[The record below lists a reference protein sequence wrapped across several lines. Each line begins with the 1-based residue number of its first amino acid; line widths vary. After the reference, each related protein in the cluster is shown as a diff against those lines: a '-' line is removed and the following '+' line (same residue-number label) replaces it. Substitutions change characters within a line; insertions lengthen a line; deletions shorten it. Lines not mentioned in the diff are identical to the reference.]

1 MSDDPVN
8 LKGIE
13 TIYSF
18 SKSNKKSL
26 PPIEK
31 WNPPF
36 CGDIDMTI
44 SKSGKWYYMGSE
56 IKRPAMVKLFSGIL
70 RLESDNSYYLVTPV
84 EKVRIQVEDAPFV
97 AVAITKEQ
105 SEGMNTVTFRTN
117 LNDEIVLSKEN
128 PLSIEIKKNDEPS
141 PYITVRNNLR
151 ALISR
156 SVFYELVDLAETIPI
171 DGVPYLAIKSKGEIF
186 KIHKVED
193 LWSKFLNWESFL
205 KGLK

>member
-156 SVFYELVDLAETIPI
+156 SVFYELVDIAETIPI
-171 DGVPYLAIKSKGEIF
+171 DGEPYLAIKSQGEIF

-193 LWSKFLNWESFL
+193 L
-205 KGLK
+205 

>member
-56 IKRPAMVKLFSGIL
+56 IKRPAMVKLFSSIL

-105 SEGMNTVTFRTN
+105 SEGINTVTFRTN

-171 DGVPYLAIKSKGEIF
+171 DGVPYLAIKSQGEIF

-193 LWSKFLNWESFL
+193 L
-205 KGLK
+205 

>member
-105 SEGMNTVTFRTN
+105 SEGMNTVTFWTN

-156 SVFYELVDLAETIPI
+156 SVFYELVDLAETISI
-171 DGVPYLAIKSKGEIF
+171 DGVLYLAIKSQGEIF

-193 LWSKFLNWESFL
+193 L
-205 KGLK
+205 

>member
-105 SEGMNTVTFRTN
+105 SEGMKKVTFRTN

-171 DGVPYLAIKSKGEIF
+171 DGVPYLAIKSQGEIF

-193 LWSKFLNWESFL
+193 L
-205 KGLK
+205 

>member
-84 EKVRIQVEDAPFV
+84 EKVRIKVEDAPFV

-171 DGVPYLAIKSKGEIF
+171 DGVPYLAIKSQGEIF

-193 LWSKFLNWESFL
+193 L
-205 KGLK
+205 

>member
-56 IKRPAMVKLFSGIL
+56 IKRPAMVKLFSSIL

-171 DGVPYLAIKSKGEIF
+171 DGVPYLAIKSQGEIF

-193 LWSKFLNWESFL
+193 L
-205 KGLK
+205 

>member
-171 DGVPYLAIKSKGEIF
+171 DGVPYLAIKSQGEIF
-186 KIHKVED
+186 KIYKVKD
-193 LWSKFLNWESFL
+193 L
-205 KGLK
+205 

>member
-56 IKRPAMVKLFSGIL
+56 IKRPALVKLFSGIL

-105 SEGMNTVTFRTN
+105 SEGMNTVTLRTN

-171 DGVPYLAIKSKGEIF
+171 DGVPYLAIKSQGEIF
-186 KIHKVED
+186 KIHKVDD
-193 LWSKFLNWESFL
+193 L
-205 KGLK
+205 

>member
-171 DGVPYLAIKSKGEIF
+171 DSVPYLAIKSQGEIF

-193 LWSKFLNWESFL
+193 L
-205 KGLK
+205 

>member
-36 CGDIDMTI
+36 CGDIDMKI

-156 SVFYELVDLAETIPI
+156 SVFYELVDLAETILI

-193 LWSKFLNWESFL
+193 L
-205 KGLK
+205 

>member
-156 SVFYELVDLAETIPI
+156 SVFYELVDLAETITI
-171 DGVPYLAIKSKGEIF
+171 DGVPYLAIKSQGEIF

-193 LWSKFLNWESFL
+193 L
-205 KGLK
+205 

>member
-56 IKRPAMVKLFSGIL
+56 IKRPAMVKLFSSIL

-171 DGVPYLAIKSKGEIF
+171 DGVPYLAIKSQGEIF
-186 KIHKVED
+186 KIYKVKD
-193 LWSKFLNWESFL
+193 L
-205 KGLK
+205 

>member
-105 SEGMNTVTFRTN
+105 SEGINTVTFRTN

-193 LWSKFLNWESFL
+193 L
-205 KGLK
+205 

>member
-193 LWSKFLNWESFL
+193 L
-205 KGLK
+205 

>member
-26 PPIEK
+26 TPIEK

-44 SKSGKWYYMGSE
+44 TKSGKWYYMGSE

-171 DGVPYLAIKSKGEIF
+171 DGVPYLAIKSQGEIF

-193 LWSKFLNWESFL
+193 L
-205 KGLK
+205 

>member
-97 AVAITKEQ
+97 AVAIIKEQ

-171 DGVPYLAIKSKGEIF
+171 DGVPYLAIKSQGEIF

-193 LWSKFLNWESFL
+193 L
-205 KGLK
+205 

>member
-97 AVAITKEQ
+97 AVAITIEQ

-171 DGVPYLAIKSKGEIF
+171 DGVPYLAIKSQGEIF

-193 LWSKFLNWESFL
+193 L
-205 KGLK
+205 

>member
-70 RLESDNSYYLVTPV
+70 RLESDNLYYLVTPV
-84 EKVRIQVEDAPFV
+84 EKVRIKVEDAPFV

-171 DGVPYLAIKSKGEIF
+171 DGVPYLAIKSQGEIF

-193 LWSKFLNWESFL
+193 L
-205 KGLK
+205 

>member
-97 AVAITKEQ
+97 AVAISKEQ
-105 SEGMNTVTFRTN
+105 SEGVNTVTCRTN

-171 DGVPYLAIKSKGEIF
+171 DGVPYLAIKSQGEIF

-193 LWSKFLNWESFL
+193 L
-205 KGLK
+205 

>member
-171 DGVPYLAIKSKGEIF
+171 DGVQYLAIKSQGEIF

-193 LWSKFLNWESFL
+193 L
-205 KGLK
+205 

>member
-156 SVFYELVDLAETIPI
+156 SVFYELVDLAETMPI
-171 DGVPYLAIKSKGEIF
+171 DGVPYLAIKSQGEIF

-193 LWSKFLNWESFL
+193 L
-205 KGLK
+205 

>member
-105 SEGMNTVTFRTN
+105 SEGMKTVTFRTN

-128 PLSIEIKKNDEPS
+128 PLSIEIKQNGEPS

-171 DGVPYLAIKSKGEIF
+171 DGVLYLAIKSQGEIF
-186 KIHKVED
+186 KIYKVED
-193 LWSKFLNWESFL
+193 L
-205 KGLK
+205 

>member
-70 RLESDNSYYLVTPV
+70 RLEPDNSYYLVTPV

-105 SEGMNTVTFRTN
+105 SEGINSVTFRTN

-171 DGVPYLAIKSKGEIF
+171 DGVPYLAIKSQGEIF

-193 LWSKFLNWESFL
+193 L
-205 KGLK
+205 

>member
-1 MSDDPVN
+1 MSDPVN

-128 PLSIEIKKNDEPS
+128 PLSIEIKQNGEPS

-171 DGVPYLAIKSKGEIF
+171 DGVSYLAIKSQGEIF

-193 LWSKFLNWESFL
+193 L
-205 KGLK
+205 

>member
-105 SEGMNTVTFRTN
+105 SEGMKTVTFRTN

-128 PLSIEIKKNDEPS
+128 PLSIEIKQNGEPS

-156 SVFYELVDLAETIPI
+156 SVFYELVDLAETMPI
-171 DGVPYLAIKSKGEIF
+171 DGVPYLAIKSQGEIF

-193 LWSKFLNWESFL
+193 L
-205 KGLK
+205 

>member
-105 SEGMNTVTFRTN
+105 SEGMNTVTFLTN

-171 DGVPYLAIKSKGEIF
+171 DGVPYLAIKSQGEIF

-193 LWSKFLNWESFL
+193 L
-205 KGLK
+205 

>member
-56 IKRPAMVKLFSGIL
+56 IKRPAMVKLFSSIL

-156 SVFYELVDLAETIPI
+156 SVFYELVDLADTISI
-171 DGVPYLAIKSKGEIF
+171 DGEPYLAIKSQGEIF
-186 KIHKVED
+186 KIYKVED
-193 LWSKFLNWESFL
+193 L
-205 KGLK
+205 

>member
-105 SEGMNTVTFRTN
+105 SEGMNIVTFRTN

-171 DGVPYLAIKSKGEIF
+171 DGVPYLAVKSQGEIF

-193 LWSKFLNWESFL
+193 L
-205 KGLK
+205 

>member
-171 DGVPYLAIKSKGEIF
+171 DGVPYIAIKSQGEIF

-193 LWSKFLNWESFL
+193 L
-205 KGLK
+205 

>member
-156 SVFYELVDLAETIPI
+156 SVFYELVDLAETVPI
-171 DGVPYLAIKSKGEIF
+171 DGVPYLAIKSQGEIF

-193 LWSKFLNWESFL
+193 L
-205 KGLK
+205 

>member
-105 SEGMNTVTFRTN
+105 SEGINTVTFRTN

-171 DGVPYLAIKSKGEIF
+171 DGVPYLAIKSQGEIF

-193 LWSKFLNWESFL
+193 L
-205 KGLK
+205 

>member
-97 AVAITKEQ
+97 AVAIIKEQ
-105 SEGMNTVTFRTN
+105 SEGMKTVTFRTN

-156 SVFYELVDLAETIPI
+156 SVFYELVDIAETMPI
-171 DGVPYLAIKSKGEIF
+171 DGVPYLAIKSQGEIF

-193 LWSKFLNWESFL
+193 L
-205 KGLK
+205 

>member
-105 SEGMNTVTFRTN
+105 SKGMNTVTFRTN

-171 DGVPYLAIKSKGEIF
+171 DGVPYLAIKSQGEIF

-193 LWSKFLNWESFL
+193 L
-205 KGLK
+205 

>member
-1 MSDDPVN
+1 MSDGPVN

-18 SKSNKKSL
+18 GKSNKKSL

-171 DGVPYLAIKSKGEIF
+171 DGVPYLAIKSQGEIF

-193 LWSKFLNWESFL
+193 L
-205 KGLK
+205 

>member
-84 EKVRIQVEDAPFV
+84 EKVRIRVEDAPFV

-128 PLSIEIKKNDEPS
+128 PLSIEIKQNGEPS

-171 DGVPYLAIKSKGEIF
+171 DGVPYLAIKSQGEIF

-193 LWSKFLNWESFL
+193 L
-205 KGLK
+205 

>member
-84 EKVRIQVEDAPFV
+84 EKVRIRVEDAPFV

-171 DGVPYLAIKSKGEIF
+171 DGVPYLAIKSQGEIF

-193 LWSKFLNWESFL
+193 L
-205 KGLK
+205 

>member
-105 SEGMNTVTFRTN
+105 SEGMKTVTFRTN

-128 PLSIEIKKNDEPS
+128 PLSIEIKQNGEPS

-171 DGVPYLAIKSKGEIF
+171 DGVPYLAIKSQGEIF

-193 LWSKFLNWESFL
+193 L
-205 KGLK
+205 